1 VASPEPARHPA
12 LYCYAISDKRYALF
26 NLTTDGEVVLRKGS
40 AHGLGHLLAPYGDEA
55 PSPVAAPRRPLAEL
69 GLRRWQHDLWV
80 RVIEAVLSGAR
91 APKLDDLPNMDAPV
105 VARYSCSTPRLLAW
119 FRKFNKDRP
128 YRDQVRPGN
137 FLLALQVKHEC
148 QRAVLKEEHPSL
160 GAQLARFAGRRPA
173 PVAAFHRDPRKAAET
188 CFDRQSGEPIS
199 SLLLQTYG
207 EALATY
213 WLHPVDK
220 LRGADYLEHG
230 HTEPRHV
237 HVTGIVSIGKEAH
250 RLEERQ
256 FLGDDP
262 EAQVIYGEDVET
274 LEWRRASILEAVRSY
289 GVRELARASGLST
302 GLVSG
307 IRNENRPL
315 SEKSMQRLGAI
326 LLEQGWLRGDTYV
339 PANDLVERH
348 QPGTLPG

>member
-1 VASPEPARHPA
+1 MSSPESSRHPAA

-26 NLTTDGEVVLRKGS
+26 NLTDDGEVVLRKGS

-80 RVIEAVLSGAR
+80 RVIEAALSGAR

-105 VARYSCSTPRLLAW
+105 VARYGCSTPRLLAW
-119 FRKFNKDRP
+119 FRRFNKGRP
-128 YRDQVRPGN
+128 YRGQVRPGN

-148 QRAVLKEEHPSL
+148 QRAVLKEEHPSS
-160 GAQLARFAGRRPA
+160 APSWRASPAGDRRRWRPSTA
-173 PVAAFHRDPRKAAET
+173 TRAEAAEA
-188 CFDRQSGEPIS
+188 CFDRQTGEPIS

-237 HVTGIVSIGKEAH
+237 RVTGIVSIGKEAH

-256 FLGDDP
+256 FLG
-262 EAQVIYGEDVET
+262 
-274 LEWRRASILEAVRSY
+274 
-289 GVRELARASGLST
+289 
-302 GLVSG
+302 
-307 IRNENRPL
+307 
-315 SEKSMQRLGAI
+315 
-326 LLEQGWLRGDTYV
+326 
-339 PANDLVERH
+339 
-348 QPGTLPG
+348 